1 MGEIK
6 QLLVVLTLTV
16 IIGILGLSLSRY
28 IPILLEGD
36 VVVLEYRAE
45 FYLNGTL
52 VEEYVYEVRKPGK
65 FKMLYRIWDAP
76 LSTSRLEMPC
86 VTVLKVEVPKG
97 TVGYI
102 KDHAGRVYSKSHTRV
117 ISSLAECNEVGCYKP
132 GGFDAGRYKVRYV
145 FRLYPPVEYDG
156 KLCHLNL
163 KLADEHIPYLSVS
176 ILIEN
181 NGLIER
187 VYPHPPSLEVVE
199 GSNIELRGYSWKD
212 ELLEVELLLK
222 PEALKYL
229 DCFVRKIDDVESRTV
244 WPNLIYS
251 FQYSV
256 LKILSWIVEI
266 TVLAVPFLLLV
277 IYIKYG
283 RERSYTV
290 PRYLSFVPNP
300 ARKPW
305 VVNLVFK
312 GDALDF
318 DEDGFYATILDL
330 HRRGKI
336 RIIPRD
342 GDLLI
347 KIVDKNVDDRYER
360 RVLRFLSR
368 FSVNDTVDTRY
379 MREKIEELKD
389 DRLRIS
395 ELSRELRYLV
405 SSPDRRVALK
415 FMISGRSRVAVFM
428 VVSIILLVVSIVLA
442 DLIPGAGLTVMKAMI
457 GSGVLLV
464 QSIVAI
470 SAPST
475 LFGRWKGVEYKE
487 KLEWD
492 AFRRL
497 LSDLALIRQY
507 APQDLSMWG
516 EWLVYGTALGVGDK
530 VVEAMKELN
539 VHLPEASILTV
550 MPTTFRPIITAASPP
565 SKGGVT
571 GGFGAG
577 GGFGGGGGGAR

>member
-1 MGEIK
+1 
-6 QLLVVLTLTV
+6 
-16 IIGILGLSLSRY
+16 
-28 IPILLEGD
+28 
-36 VVVLEYRAE
+36 
-45 FYLNGTL
+45 
-52 VEEYVYEVRKPGK
+52 
-65 FKMLYRIWDAP
+65 
-76 LSTSRLEMPC
+76 
-86 VTVLKVEVPKG
+86 
-97 TVGYI
+97 
-102 KDHAGRVYSKSHTRV
+102 
-117 ISSLAECNEVGCYKP
+117 
-132 GGFDAGRYKVRYV
+132 
-145 FRLYPPVEYDG
+145 
-156 KLCHLNL
+156 
-163 KLADEHIPYLSVS
+163 
-176 ILIEN
+176 
-181 NGLIER
+181 
-187 VYPHPPSLEVVE
+187 
-199 GSNIELRGYSWKD
+199 
-212 ELLEVELLLK
+212 
-222 PEALKYL
+222 
-229 DCFVRKIDDVESRTV
+229 
-244 WPNLIYS
+244 
-251 FQYSV
+251 
-256 LKILSWIVEI
+256 
-266 TVLAVPFLLLV
+266 
-277 IYIKYG
+277 
-283 RERSYTV
+283 
-290 PRYLSFVPNP
+290 
-300 ARKPW
+300 
-305 VVNLVFK
+305 
-312 GDALDF
+312 
-318 DEDGFYATILDL
+318 
-330 HRRGKI
+330 
-336 RIIPRD
+336 RD

-379 MREKIEELKD
+379 MKERIEELKD
-389 DRLRIS
+389 DRIRIS

-428 VVSIILLVVSIVLA
+428 IVSIILLVVSIMLA
-442 DLIPGAGLTVMKAMI
+442 DLIPGAGLMIMKAVI

-470 SAPST
+470 FAPST

-497 LSDLALIRQY
+497 LSDLALIRRY

-550 MPTTFRPIITAASPP
+550 MPTTFRPIITVASPP